1 VKLKILTG
9 PGTAEQLKRDQVK
22 GLGDLVA
29 KVAKPIAKT
38 LDAALKTKLAECK
51 SCEERQKVLNEFLKF
66 N

>member
-38 LDAALKTKLAECK
+38 LDAALKTKLAEC
-51 SCEERQKVLNEFLKF
+51 CEERQKVLNEFLKF